1 METRTTVANRQA
13 FIQTLYF
20 ILLKI
25 DSKAY
30 KKSSL
35 VAIEVYRFLNNVKG
49 TKMSVQLALNVL
61 IENVYRSNLDKQ
73 L

>member
-1 METRTTVANRQA
+1 M
-13 FIQTLYF
+13 LYF

-35 VAIEVYRFLNNVKG
+35 VAIEVNRFLNNVKG

-61 IENVYRSNLDKQ
+61 IENLYRSNLDKQ